1 MVIHNCHC
9 ILLIVISLFL
19 LPCTTSSEHDNL
31 RPYIIQMDV
40 STMPSP
46 FATHESWYF
55 SMLSSLSV
63 SPNGRDAPKHLYTYY
78 HAMHGFSA
86 VLTASQLMQIEET
99 DGHVATFPESYA
111 RLLTTHTP
119 EFLGLTPSVGIL
131 AASNHESDVVIGIID
146 TGVWPESKS
155 FNDEGMPPIPQ
166 RWKGKCDSGTQFN
179 SSLCNRKLIGAR
191 SFGKGLKQSGDTI
204 SRKVDYDSP
213 RDFLGHGTHTAS
225 TAAGSPV
232 SGVSYFG
239 YAYGTARGIAPMARL
254 SVYKAIFYDESQK
267 AAATDVLAAID
278 QAISDGVD
286 VLSLS
291 LGFPDLDYYSNV
303 IAIGAFAAME
313 KGIVVVCA
321 AGNDGSA
328 YTILNGAP
336 WITTVAAGT
345 VDRDFFARV
354 TLGDKLKSFRGSSI
368 FPAKKTVYNG
378 DLYYGHP
385 KRDESCNFFSLNATQ
400 VKGKIVLCSAG
411 DDMSSQL
418 SEAGRCGAR
427 GVIIVDNKKSF
438 LLPPEYDLPAI
449 IIDSKDF
456 KDIKKYMMETRA
468 AKASLVFGET
478 ELGLKPAPRVAYFSS
493 RGPSFIS
500 PSVLKP
506 DIMAPGFN
514 ILAAWVPNKPVQLIG
529 TQRLYSDFKLDSGTS
544 MSSPHVAGVAALLR
558 SIHPDWSPAA
568 VRSSMMTTADI
579 TDNTGKPITN
589 MVNFSLASPL
599 DFGGGHINPNRAMD
613 PGLIYDTSSEEYI
626 NFLCSLGYTSRQ
638 IGVITQKHRYTCGKA
653 SLDLNYPSFIVI
665 LNKTSQV
672 TRSFKRVL
680 TNVVDLQSKY
690 RAVVNSPAGLKVVVT
705 PPVLSF
711 NGKGSRQEFYVRIDV
726 SIKGKGRGRTDGFLG
741 NFGYLSWI
749 EIGGKHVVRSPIVSA
764 FALENS

>member
-19 LPCTTSSEHDNL
+19 LPCTTSSEHDDL

-63 SPNGRDAPKHLYTYY
+63 SPNGRDAPKHLYTYS

-111 RLLTTHTP
+111 QLLTTHTP

-146 TGVWPESKS
+146 AGVWPKSKS

-191 SFGKGLKQSGDTI
+191 SFSKGLKQSGDTI

-232 SGVSYFG
+232 PGVSYFG

-345 VDRDFFARV
+345 VGRDFFARV
-354 TLGDKLKSFRGSSI
+354 TLGDELKSFRGWSI
-368 FPAKKTVYNG
+368 FPGEYPLDG
-378 DLYYGHP
+378 CIQP
-385 KRDESCNFFSLNATQ
+385 
-400 VKGKIVLCSAG
+400 
-411 DDMSSQL
+411 SSGRL
-418 SEAGRCGAR
+418 SIR
-427 GVIIVDNKKSF
+427 
-438 LLPPEYDLPAI
+438 
-449 IIDSKDF
+449 
-456 KDIKKYMMETRA
+456 
-468 AKASLVFGET
+468 
-478 ELGLKPAPRVAYFSS
+478 
-493 RGPSFIS
+493 
-500 PSVLKP
+500 
-506 DIMAPGFN
+506 
-514 ILAAWVPNKPVQLIG
+514 
-529 TQRLYSDFKLDSGTS
+529 
-544 MSSPHVAGVAALLR
+544 
-558 SIHPDWSPAA
+558 A
-568 VRSSMMTTADI
+568 VRF
-579 TDNTGKPITN
+579 N
-589 MVNFSLASPL
+589 
-599 DFGGGHINPNRAMD
+599 
-613 PGLIYDTSSEEYI
+613 
-626 NFLCSLGYTSRQ
+626 
-638 IGVITQKHRYTCGKA
+638 
-653 SLDLNYPSFIVI
+653 LN
-665 LNKTSQV
+665 
-672 TRSFKRVL
+672 
-680 TNVVDLQSKY
+680 
-690 RAVVNSPAGLKVVVT
+690 G
-705 PPVLSF
+705 
-711 NGKGSRQEFYVRIDV
+711 
-726 SIKGKGRGRTDGFLG
+726 
-741 NFGYLSWI
+741 
-749 EIGGKHVVRSPIVSA
+749 
-764 FALENS
+764 